1 MPRYAEMSKAELEAE
16 LAEVRADGYTVFDC
30 TGKPIDKP
38 VSRVAWDIEAA
49 EKGGYEHFML
59 KEIMEQPRA
68 IKSTL
73 DPRVKDHRVVFDEL
87 KMTDAQL
94 MGFNKIMITAC
105 GSAF

>member
-1 MPRYAEMSKAELEAE
+1 
-16 LAEVRADGYTVFDC
+16 
-30 TGKPIDKP
+30 
-38 VSRVAWDIEAA
+38 
-49 EKGGYEHFML
+49 ML

-105 GSAF
+105 GSAFLCRAGGQICA